1 MSQRGK
7 SNEHYWNPDS
17 KGHSTAIH
25 EAATHSVGVIALEL
39 AHRQMLQN

>member
-25 EAATHSVGVIALEL
+25 EAAAHPFGAFALGM
-39 AHRQMLQN
+39 AH